1 MQETCP
7 VGFAQGEMTE
17 EHFVISCAKSF
28 LPVKY
33 SLFYYFETDK
43 IPKRNVVL

>member
-1 MQETCP
+1 
-7 VGFAQGEMTE
+7 MTE
-17 EHFVISCAKSF
+17 EYFVISCAKSF

-43 IPKRNVVL
+43 MHKRDVVL